1 MNTRTMEYMKA
12 LEKWGNITKA
22 AREVHI
28 SQSAFSQCLAK
39 LEQELGTALF
49 ERREKK
55 WTPTPAGKLYLKGA
69 GEMLDIKN
77 EAYRRISALAIKSS
91 YTMSLAICSEVFI
104 LYSNQLFSALRSGFP
119 SMHLNLFRADS
130 KNALEQLRSGVADMA
145 IYSSVPSKIKED
157 PGELLYQE
165 ELVMAVPFSGNGEP
179 EKEAGRENIID
190 SNQLSAS
197 SLIIPVEDSHMGK
210 LLYPLLRSYYVNL
223 EDCYTA
229 DSYSGI
235 SLLFQNGYGSAFL
248 PSRLLA
254 REKTK
259 SYKIYHADPP
269 MRYDLRFMAGERLK
283 KEKVAADM
291 LCLIRKQI
299 QSSEEN

>member
-28 SQSAFSQCLAK
+28 SQSAFSQSLAK
-39 LEQELGTALF
+39 LERELGTTLF

-77 EAYRRISALAIKSS
+77 EAYRRISALAVKSS

-119 SMHLNLFRADS
+119 GMHLNLLRTDS
-130 KNALEQLRSGVADMA
+130 MNTFEQLRNGVVDMA
-145 IYSSVPSKIKED
+145 IYSSVPSKLKAD

-165 ELVMAVPFSGNGEP
+165 ELVLAVPFSGNGEP
-179 EKEAGRENIID
+179 EKEAGQENIINP
-190 SNQLSAS
+190 NQLSAS

-210 LLYPLLRSYYVNL
+210 LLYPLLRSYYLNP

-229 DSYSGI
+229 DSYLGI
-235 SLLFQNGYGSAFL
+235 SLLLQNGYGSAFL

-259 SYKIYHADPP
+259 NYKIYHADPP
-269 MRYDLRFMAGERLK
+269 IRYDLRFMAGKRLK
-283 KEKVAADM
+283 KEKAAADI
-291 LCLIRKQI
+291 LRLIREQI
-299 QSSEEN
+299 QPSEEN

>member
-55 WTPTPAGKLYLKGA
+55 WMPTPAGKLYLKGA

-165 ELVMAVPFSGNGEP
+165 ELVMAVPFSGKGEP
-179 EKEAGRENIID
+179 E
-190 SNQLSAS
+190 
-197 SLIIPVEDSHMGK
+197 
-210 LLYPLLRSYYVNL
+210 
-223 EDCYTA
+223 
-229 DSYSGI
+229 
-235 SLLFQNGYGSAFL
+235 
-248 PSRLLA
+248 
-254 REKTK
+254 
-259 SYKIYHADPP
+259 
-269 MRYDLRFMAGERLK
+269 
-283 KEKVAADM
+283 
-291 LCLIRKQI
+291 
-299 QSSEEN
+299 